1 MFLTMDAVSDG
12 PLFIAVVDGGVY
24 CFERM
29 ASMFMSVFVCFCT
42 YLLDLFACFAMTTAY
57 ISYIH
62 DIYIL

>member
-29 ASMFMSVFVCFCT
+29 ASMFMCVFVCFRT
-42 YLLDLFACFAMTTAY
+42 YL
-57 ISYIH
+57 
-62 DIYIL
+62 